1 MQAQMASFKESH
13 HFYSAGCA
21 SKRAKGVTR
30 IRIYFPRFW
39 RGNATIVRDCCH
51 DRARLGCSKRRAC
64 LRSLPACGFADQ
76 RVLNCK
82 AASVVGQPESCATPC
97 NLVQPDSR
105 MRETNPIAPKCTRM
119 HRFAPRA
126 RWESESSSGLGSR
139 NVAKCLTRSRK
150 RETNPIRALV
160 FQKARCASSYRTPP
174 SPEPTQFDWIEPH
187 RHNANFSTE
196 GRLGHSSC
204 R

>member
-1 MQAQMASFKESH
+1 MKSRRKTYQGRREIQREFTLRRRAEQLSEMQAQMASFKESH

-82 AASVVGQPESCATPC
+82 AASGRTWSD
-97 NLVQPDSR
+97 N
-105 MRETNPIAPKCTRM
+105 
-119 HRFAPRA
+119 
-126 RWESESSSGLGSR
+126 
-139 NVAKCLTRSRK
+139 RSRAQLHATSCN
-150 RETNPIRALV
+150 RIR
-160 FQKARCASSYRTPP
+160 
-174 SPEPTQFDWIEPH
+174 
-187 RHNANFSTE
+187 
-196 GRLGHSSC
+196 G
-204 R
+204 